1 MQNLLIYGDAPDQ
14 HTGLARISRD
24 LCTIVS
30 ALPEFNVASFG
41 RSAVGSSRLPW
52 PQYSFS
58 AADQW
63 GENLIQKV
71 WQDFTRSTGEGQIL
85 TVWDAS
91 RLLWYAGLSFTGDTG
106 LDTFL
111 GPNRTFSKWGYFMID
126 GTGPDG
132 LTLPYESRAVL
143 SAYDRV
149 VVSSEWGAQVARA
162 SGIECE
168 WIPHPIDGDK
178 FYCKISDLN
187 SHTPGWKTQNTIK
200 ELHGVADRIVVG
212 CCMTNQA
219 RKDWPTAFA
228 AAAILARQYKSKFL
242 FWVHT
247 DSAAFAP
254 GSYWNLHALAHDY
267 GLPQECLRIT
277 LTGSYT
283 DSMMAAFYNACDAT
297 LVCSGG
303 EGFGYPIAESLC
315 CGCPCVTQAY
325 AAGAELLTGHEEWIV
340 PVHAYK
346 LETSHNILRAVHSP
360 YIWAL
365 KLEMAIETGRIEGDE
380 WRQEIAKSME
390 HLHIKNLKT
399 VWNRW
404 LLEGVK
410 NI

>member
-1 MQNLLIYGDAPDQ
+1 MNNLLIYGDAPDH
-14 HTGLARISRD
+14 HTGLARIARD
-24 LCTIVS
+24 LATITS
-30 ALPEFNVASFG
+30 TLPEFHVGTFG
-41 RSAVGSSRLPW
+41 RGAIGSSSLPW
-52 PQYSFS
+52 PQFSFS

-71 WQDFTRSTGEGQIL
+71 WQDFTRSKGDGQIL

-91 RLLWYAGLSFTGDTG
+91 RLLWYAGLSSSGDSS
-106 LDTFL
+106 LDVFL

-132 LTLPYESRAVL
+132 ITLPYESRAVL
-143 SAYDRV
+143 SVYDRV

-168 WIPHPIDGDK
+168 WIPHPIDGSK
-178 FYCKISDLN
+178 FKWWQVNWWQVN
-187 SHTPGWKTQNTIK
+187 STWR
-200 ELHGVADRIVVG
+200 ELERESAGVKDRMVVG

-247 DSAAFAP
+247 DSPAFTP
-254 GSYWNLHALAHDY
+254 GTYWNLHALAHDY
-267 GLPQECLRIT
+267 GLPSECLRIT

-283 DSMMAAFYNACDAT
+283 DSMMAAFYNACDVT
-297 LVCSGG
+297 MVCSGG
-303 EGFGYPIAESLC
+303 EGFGYPIAESLS

-325 AAGAELLTGHEEWIV
+325 AAGAELLTGHEEWLV

-365 KLEMAIETGRIEGDE
+365 KLEAAIETGRVEGDE
-380 WRQEIAKSME
+380 WRQEIAKSMSY
-390 HLHIKNLKT
+390 LHIQNLKS
-399 VWNRW
+399 VWKRW
-404 LLEGVK
+404 LLEGIK
-410 NI
+410 